1 MSAESPLHRSAPGI
15 FITSDPIVRIGLDAI
30 ERVKIE
36 ARHAPRKRAR
46 INAHPDETAA
56 VQEMLIALDQETYLR
71 PHRHHGKSESF
82 HVIEGLADVVM
93 LDDAGEITDVIKLG
107 PPGGS
112 RCFYYRQSEPRF
124 HTLIIRTPFFVMH
137 ETTNG
142 PFAPEFTTYAS
153 WAPEEGSPDAAA
165 YMRAL
170 RERVDRSS

>member
-1 MSAESPLHRSAPGI
+1 MIKESPLTRSAPGVFTTPDSI
-15 FITSDPIVRIGLDAI
+15 IRIGLDAI

-46 INAHPDETAA
+46 INAHLDANSA

-93 LDDAGEITDVIKLG
+93 LDDRGEISDVIQLG

-112 RCFYYRQSEPRF
+112 RCFYYRQSEPRY
-124 HTLIIRTPFFVMH
+124 HTLIIRTPLFVMH

-142 PFAPEFTTYAS
+142 PFSPEYTTYAP
-153 WAPEEGSPDAAA
+153 WAPEEGSPDAES

-170 RERVDRSS
+170 RERVDRLL